1 MIDNRAIQAWNNN
14 RNITHRHQ
22 PPGNSQHHFGGTKT
36 GYVIVATIDM
46 RDFTM
51 VKFGGRDGKLG
62 TEPVLFEDASE
73 AGDELRWMLRVP
85 GASYAILPY
94 AINF

>member
-1 MIDNRAIQAWNNN
+1 MIDNRAIQAWNN
-14 RNITHRHQ
+14 THRHQ
-22 PPGNSQHHFGGTKT
+22 PPGNHFGGTKT

-62 TEPVLFEDASE
+62 TEPVLFEDPSE